1 MAGPVTTL
9 DPDPPMQCRHVLEQ
23 ISDYLDAEAAHELVV
38 QIEAHFEDCSNC
50 RVYVDTVRKTIS
62 LYRSE
67 EPLDCPEQVRLR
79 LHTVLSYEYKNR
91 K

>member
-1 MAGPVTTL
+1 
-9 DPDPPMQCRHVLEQ
+9 VLEQ
-23 ISDYLDAEAAHELVV
+23 ISDYLDAEAAHELV
-38 QIEAHFEDCSNC
+38 QRIDTHFAQCPDC

-67 EPLDCPEQVRLR
+67 EPLECPEQVRLR
-79 LHTVLSYEYKNR
+79 LHAVLSYEYKNR

>member
-1 MAGPVTTL
+1 MSIE
-9 DPDPPMQCRHVLEQ
+9 CRDVLER
-23 ISDYLDAEAAHELVV
+23 ISDYLDLDPAQERDLAERLETHLS
-38 QIEAHFEDCSNC
+38 DCPNC

-67 EPLDCPEQVRLR
+67 TPLECPEQVRLR
-79 LHTVLSYEYKNR
+79 LHAVLSYEYEHR

>member
-1 MAGPVTTL
+1 ME
-9 DPDPPMQCRHVLEQ
+9 CRDVLEQ
-23 ISDYLDAEAAHELVV
+23 ISDYLDLDPEAEREFVERL
-38 QIEAHFEDCSNC
+38 EGHFVGCTNC

-67 EPLDCPEQVRLR
+67 TPADCPEPVRLR
-79 LHTVLSYEYKNR
+79 LHAVLSYEYQNR

>member
-1 MAGPVTTL
+1 MR
-9 DPDPPMQCRHVLEQ
+9 CRQVLEQ
-23 ISDYLDAEAAHELVV
+23 VSEYLDAEAAEGVRHALET
-38 QIEAHFEDCSNC
+38 HFAECPGC
-50 RVYVDTVRKTIS
+50 RVYVDTVRRTIS

-79 LHTVLSYEYKNR
+79 LHAVLSFEYKNR

>member
-1 MAGPVTTL
+1 MH
-9 DPDPPMQCRHVLEQ
+9 CRQVLEQ
-23 ISDYLDAEAAHELVV
+23 ISDYLDAEAARELVTR
-38 QIEAHFEDCSNC
+38 IEAHFAQCTNC
-50 RVYVDTVRKTIS
+50 RVYVDTVRKMIL

-79 LHTVLSYEYKNR
+79 LHAVLSYEYKNR

>member
-1 MAGPVTTL
+1 MS
-9 DPDPPMQCRHVLEQ
+9 MECRDVLER
-23 ISDYLDAEAAHELVV
+23 ISDYLDLDPEQQQDLAERLETHLA
-38 QIEAHFEDCSNC
+38 DCPNC

-67 EPLDCPEQVRLR
+67 TPPECPEQVRLR
-79 LHTVLSYEYKNR
+79 LHAVLSYEYEHR